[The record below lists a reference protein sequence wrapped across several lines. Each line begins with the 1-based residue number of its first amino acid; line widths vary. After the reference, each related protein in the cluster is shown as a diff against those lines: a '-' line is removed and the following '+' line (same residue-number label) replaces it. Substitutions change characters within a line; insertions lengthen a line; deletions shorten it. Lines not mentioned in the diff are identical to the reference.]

1 MSLKSANQTGLTLI
15 ELILTTSIFSMILSV
30 VVSLFFYT
38 QKRQP
43 DYKIKSQVQLQ
54 YRLAFE
60 QYSKMIAQAIQAEP
74 TYAAHNFPSD
84 LILKLPA
91 VDSNQQIIPSSY
103 DYIIF
108 PPDNRE
114 IVVPAAGSSRTASTR
129 NLIDSPV
136 TVAKTYLK
144 TDGSPTSL
152 QSEAGLV
159 EQVNVSFTKVQ
170 LINGQSI
177 TFQESRNFSLRNH

>member
-1 MSLKSANQTGLTLI
+1 MTKNSGLTLV

-43 DYKIKSQVQLQ
+43 DYQIKSQVQLQ

-74 TYAAHNFPSD
+74 TYASHNFPTD

-91 VDSNQQIIPSSY
+91 VGSGQQIIPNSY

-108 PPDNRE
+108 ADRRE
-114 IVVPAAGSSRTASTR
+114 ITVPATGSSRTASIR
-129 NLIDSPV
+129 NLIDLPV
-136 TVAKTYLK
+136 TVAKIYLK
-144 TDGSPTSL
+144 TDGSPTIL

-159 EQVNVSFTKVQ
+159 EQVNVTFTKVK

>member
-1 MSLKSANQTGLTLI
+1 MESKSSNQTGLTLI

-43 DYKIKSQVQLQ
+43 DYQIKSQVQLQ

-60 QYSKMIAQAIQAEP
+60 EYSKMIAQAIQAEP
-74 TYAAHNFPSD
+74 THASHNFPTD

-91 VDSNQQIIPSSY
+91 IDSNQQIIASSY

-108 PPDNRE
+108 SDNRE
-114 IVVPAAGSSRTASTR
+114 IVVPATGSSRTASIR
-129 NLIDSPV
+129 RLIDAPV

-159 EQVNVSFTKVQ
+159 EQVNITFTKAQ